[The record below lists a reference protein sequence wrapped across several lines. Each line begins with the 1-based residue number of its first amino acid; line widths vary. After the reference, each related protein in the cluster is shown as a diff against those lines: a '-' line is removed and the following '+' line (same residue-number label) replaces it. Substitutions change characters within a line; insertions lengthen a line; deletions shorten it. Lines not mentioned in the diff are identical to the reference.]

1 MAKKEGY
8 VIIHKNGNNYL
19 SGCLMGKLDVC
30 VLSSKKKEPLF
41 YATQQ

>member
-19 SGCLMGKLDVC
+19 SGCLMGKL
-30 VLSSKKKEPLF
+30 EF
-41 YATQQ
+41 Y